1 MKKIL
6 LVEDDNSLSF
16 LLADNLEHHG
26 YEVVV
31 AYDGEK
37 AWGMFCSQHFDLV
50 LCDVM
55 LPRLDGFSLGEK
67 MKIHKPETPLIYLSA
82 KGEKEDR
89 IKGLKI
95 GADDYMTKP
104 FSIEELELRI
114 QIVLKRFQPGGQ
126 MTLTEKVVNNEF
138 GLYKLDYANL
148 ELKGPEGK
156 QRLTPKEASLLRL
169 FFNNPNQVLKRE
181 EILIKI
187 WGRDDYFLG
196 RSLDVFISRLRK
208 YLSNDQ
214 TIKLSNIPTV
224 GFKLELLTEAL
235 PSQ

>member
-1 MKKIL
+1 MMKIL

-16 LLADNLEHHG
+16 LLADNLEHRG

-31 AYDGEK
+31 ANDGEK
-37 AWGMFCSQHFDLV
+37 AWGVFCNQHIDLV

-67 MKIHKPETPLIYLSA
+67 MKLHKPETPLIYLSA

-114 QIVLKRFQPGGQ
+114 QIVLKRFQSNQ
-126 MTLTEKVVNNEF
+126 THINEKNNHEC
-138 GLYKLDYANL
+138 GLYKLDFANL
-148 ELKGPEGK
+148 ELEGPEGK
-156 QRLTPKEASLLRL
+156 LRLTPKEVALLKL
-169 FFNNPNQVLKRE
+169 LFNNPNKVLKRE
-181 EILIKI
+181 EILVMI

-208 YLSNDQ
+208 YLSKDNR
-214 TIKLSNIPTV
+214 IKLSNIPTV
-224 GFKLELLTEAL
+224 GFKLEVFE
-235 PSQ
+235 

>member
-6 LVEDDNSLSF
+6 LVEDDSSLSF

-37 AWGMFCSQHFDLV
+37 AWGLFCNQQFDLV

-55 LPRLDGFSLGEK
+55 LPRLDGFTLGEK

-114 QIVLKRFQPGGQ
+114 QIVLKRFQPGQ
-126 MTLTEKVVNNEF
+126 MASAETTNNNEL
-138 GLYKLDYANL
+138 GLYKLDFSNL
-148 ELKGPEGK
+148 ELTSPEGK
-156 QRLTPKEASLLRL
+156 QRLTPKEAALLRL
-169 FFNNPNQVLKRE
+169 FFNNPNKVLKRE
-181 EILIKI
+181 EILIKL

-208 YLSNDQ
+208 YLSLDNS
-214 TIKLSNIPTV
+214 IKLTNIPTV
-224 GFKLELLTEAL
+224 GFKLEIFDAASLN
-235 PSQ
+235 Q